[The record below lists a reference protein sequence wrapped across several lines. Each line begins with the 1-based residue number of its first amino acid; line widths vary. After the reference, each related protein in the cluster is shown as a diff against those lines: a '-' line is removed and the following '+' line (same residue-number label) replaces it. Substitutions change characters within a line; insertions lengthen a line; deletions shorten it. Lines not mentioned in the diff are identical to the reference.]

1 VKSTTTRRKFL
12 KVSAG
17 ALAAPFIVPAAVLG
31 KEGAVPPSERVT
43 IGCIGVGGRGR
54 ANLQSVVGNSQ
65 AQVVAICDVD
75 AAHRKDALQAVGLK
89 AESGYGD
96 FRELLGRDDIDAV
109 VVSTPDHWHALISI
123 AAAEAGKDIYCE
135 KPLASSIA
143 EGRALVKAVETHE
156 RILQCGTQRR
166 SVAEWRRGCELV
178 RNGRIGKLRK
188 VEIGVTNQF
197 AIRGG
202 YTGLEASE
210 SPPEGFNYDMWLG
223 PAPLA
228 PYTPARCHFNFR
240 WILDYSPGYI
250 TDWGAH
256 FLDIAQWAQ
265 GADDSGP
272 TEVEAQDVGFRTE
285 GIYNAPES
293 FRIRYTYADGVEVVM
308 TATSDTS
315 LWGVKFVGEEGS
327 VSLRGNVKGSVLD
340 VQPAHLAKTR
350 IAPDEIH
357 LYKSD
362 DHRGNFIDCVKSR
375 RPTAVPAEAGQRT
388 ATVCHLGTLATLL
401 GRRLRWDPATER
413 FLDDDE
419 ANGMLARKMRD
430 PWKLKTV

>member
-1 VKSTTTRRKFL
+1 MTA
-12 KVSAG
+12 SAG

-31 KEGAVPPSERVT
+31 RGGVVPPSERVA
-43 IGCIGVGGRGR
+43 IGCIGVGGRGQ
-54 ANLQSVVGNSQ
+54 ANLQSVAKVPH
-65 AQVVAICDVD
+65 AQIVAVCDVD
-75 AAHRKDALQAVGLK
+75 AAHRKAALEQAGLK

-135 KPLASSIA
+135 KPLAYSIA
-143 EGRALVKAVETHE
+143 EGRALVKAVEKHE
-156 RILQCGTQRR
+156 RVLQCGTQRR

-188 VEIGVTNQF
+188 VEVGIQNQF
-197 AIRGG
+197 AIRDG
-202 YTGLEASE
+202 YTGLEAPE
-210 SPPEGFNYDMWLG
+210 SPPKGFDYEMWLG

-228 PYTPARCHFNFR
+228 PYTPGRCHFNFR

-250 TDWGAH
+250 TDTGAH
-256 FLDIAQWAQ
+256 YLDIVQWGL
-265 GADDSGP
+265 GADGGGP
-272 TEVEAQDVGFRTE
+272 TEIEARDVVSRSK

-293 FRIRYTYADGVEVVM
+293 CRIRYKYADGVEVVM

-327 VSLRGNVKGSVLD
+327 VSLRGNVNGSVLD
-340 VQPAHLAKTR
+340 VQPENLATTR
-350 IAPDEIH
+350 IGDGEVR

-362 DHRGNFIDCVKSR
+362 DHHRNFVDCVKSR
-375 RPTAVPAEAGQRT
+375 RPTAAPAEVGHRT
-388 ATVCHLGTLATLL
+388 ATVCHLGTIAALL

-413 FLDDDE
+413 FLGDDK
-419 ANGMLARKMRD
+419 ANAMMARKIRG
-430 PWKLKTV
+430 PWKLVTTA